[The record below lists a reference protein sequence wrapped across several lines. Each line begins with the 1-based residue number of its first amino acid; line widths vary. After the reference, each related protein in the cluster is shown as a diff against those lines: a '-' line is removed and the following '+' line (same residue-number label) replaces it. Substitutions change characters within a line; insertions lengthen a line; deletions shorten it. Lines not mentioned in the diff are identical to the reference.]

1 MRIIRLGAVL
11 LAVLLIAWIGLSG
24 PGRVAAQEATPDTD
38 VLVTV
43 DEEPPVDEGGGAPQ
57 LQFGDTSDATAIRLD
72 PAMAFVVVLVL
83 LALAVIVL
91 ALLFRYLSESRQDY
105 YDTIREFARRGVFFS
120 PVMVSPTTTAES
132 LEAVGGGLA
141 DTFEVAGPGLV
152 APGQEAIYTA
162 LRGGVAAEGALWSL
176 STPSGDV
183 VPAESAALDRSSGPS
198 VTLTATK
205 PGLYVI
211 AATHPGPPD
220 LIVRSAVT
228 VATPATGDEKMPELP
243 FIGQGFGSIIGAV
256 VVVAALVALAATR
269 AIDADV
275 VGVILGALTGYLF
288 GVGVTQS
295 RG

>member
-1 MRIIRLGAVL
+1 MRT
-11 LAVLLIAWIGLSG
+11 IGLGSLLVVALLVAWVGLGG
-24 PGRVAAQEATPDTD
+24 PGRVSAQEGTPETD

-43 DEEPPVDEGGGAPQ
+43 DEEPPADEGGATQ

-72 PAMAFVVVLVL
+72 PAMAFVIVLVL

-91 ALLFRYLSESRQDY
+91 ALLFRYLSESRRDY
-105 YDTIREFARRGVFFS
+105 YDTIREFARKGVFFS
-120 PVMVSPTTTAES
+120 PVLVSPTTTTEAA
-132 LEAVGGGLA
+132 LEAMGGAA

-152 APGQEAIYTA
+152 APGQEAVFTA
-162 LRGGVAAEGALWSL
+162 LRNGVAAESTVWSL
-176 STPSGDV
+176 STPSGDI
-183 VPAESAALDRSSGPS
+183 VPAESAALDRGSGPS

-205 PGLYVI
+205 PGLYVLT
-211 AATHPGPPD
+211 ATQPGPPD
-220 LIVRSAVT
+220 LVMRSAIT
-228 VATPATGDEKMPELP
+228 VATAATGDEKLPELP
-243 FIGQGFGSIIGAV
+243 FIGQGFGAIVGAV
-256 VVVAALVALAATR
+256 VVIAALVALAATR